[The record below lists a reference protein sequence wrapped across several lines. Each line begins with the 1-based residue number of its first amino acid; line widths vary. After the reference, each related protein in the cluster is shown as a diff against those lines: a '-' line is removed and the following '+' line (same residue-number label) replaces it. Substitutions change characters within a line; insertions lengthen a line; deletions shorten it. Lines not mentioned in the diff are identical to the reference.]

1 MIAQRD
7 AFLTKLFNK
16 AIEDKNI
23 ILLSADMGSPSLNLW
38 KSELKN
44 QFIATGISEQN
55 TINLASGLTHEG
67 KNVFVYMMASW
78 FARCFEQ
85 IRYSCAMADLPITI
99 LGNGVALGYAPS
111 GPAHQP
117 NEDIALAR
125 TLLGM
130 EIYSPTNSLVAENLV
145 DLCLSERKLR
155 YIRLERSYS
164 RKLDNYN
171 VLNNNLN
178 ILENHKKSTEKKISI
193 ISSGHLLGKASEL
206 YDIISK
212 SYDVQLIDLVRI
224 SPLDKVCLMDK
235 IDKTTH
241 IITME
246 EQNLQGG
253 FSSALCEML
262 CDLNLNIKI
271 KRFGLPNFYIF
282 ENGTREQLLNR
293 FGFEIN
299 YLLKE
304 SLEFI
309 NNE

>member
-7 AFLTKLFNK
+7 AFLEKLYNK
-16 AIEDKNI
+16 AIHDKNI
-23 ILLSADMGSPSLNLW
+23 ILLSADMGAPALDLW
-38 KSELKN
+38 KNKLDT
-44 QFIATGISEQN
+44 QFIASGISEQN

-78 FARCFEQ
+78 FARCYEQ

-99 LGNGVALGYAPS
+99 LGNGVSLGYAPS

-130 EIYSPTNSLVAENLV
+130 EIYSPTNSLLTESLV
-145 DLCLSERKLR
+145 DLCLEERKLR
-155 YIRLERSYS
+155 YIRFERSYS
-164 RKLDNYN
+164 SKLDNYVNINCNLN
-171 VLNNNLN
+171 VLEKNNKVLG
-178 ILENHKKSTEKKISI
+178 KKISI
-193 ISSGHLLGKASEL
+193 ISSGYLLEKALEL
-206 YDIISK
+206 YNSISK
-212 SYDVQLIDLVRI
+212 IYDVQLIDLVRV
-224 SPLDKVCLMDK
+224 SPLDKTVLMEK
-235 IDKTTH
+235 INESTH

-253 FSSALCEML
+253 FSSSICEFI
-262 CDLNLNIKI
+262 CDANLKIRI

-293 FGFEIN
+293 FGFDTN

-304 SLEFI
+304 SLQFI
-309 NNE
+309 DNE